1 MVTSVLLFTF
11 GAIVLFLFA
20 MKRNFEALA
29 FNRRAF
35 NTDQIKPESQIA
47 IETLNERLDRLLQ
60 STHTFIG
67 ADVNSSQLAE
77 LLLPSL
83 KPQIKRMIE
92 EQVIESSVRISNE
105 LRTEINYIK
114 DLIQKDLLE
123 DKNTQRSLGNL
134 YTVSSSWSAKDENLI
149 DTLYMNIFVI
159 TYDGP
164 EWSSPVEAHESPKK
178 AKERCDELNVALK
191 HKKNKDVFE
200 SLSYYAI
207 KTVPFIPQR

>member
-35 NTDQIKPESQIA
+35 NTDQSKPESQIA

-92 EQVIESSVRISNE
+92 EQVTESSVRISNE

-114 DLIQKDLLE
+114 DLIQTDLLE

-134 YTVSSSWSAKDENLI
+134 YTVSSSWSAKDENLL
-149 DTLYMNIFVI
+149 DTLYMDPTLISL
-159 TYDGP
+159 G
-164 EWSSPVEAHESPKK
+164 AAPKK
-178 AKERCDELNVALK
+178 YKPARLLNV
-191 HKKNKDVFE
+191 
-200 SLSYYAI
+200 
-207 KTVPFIPQR
+207 